1 MKCHN
6 TLKRLIQNLYLII
19 SFVVIPVKSHQ
30 AIQQLPLTIH
40 FTFGGVSILPHDDR
54 TIPYMVIIVA
64 EESYPT
70 LIFITIIVQ

>member
-1 MKCHN
+1 MKNLQTRSSLKSITYRQMKCHN

-54 TIPYMVIIVA
+54 TIPY
-64 EESYPT
+64 Y
-70 LIFITIIVQ
+70 